1 MDPGFVAH
9 LQRNWP
15 LTVLV
20 VGIALYLA
28 VCLAIGVFYTNQ
40 GLVYRAA
47 TPARYWRW
55 VRLFGL
61 LLLGCAA
68 APRRPVPPRLTST
81 PAPAESGRAG
91 KNRDRHSIPARGP
104 GRHVTVA
111 RRRKEAPMSL
121 TSQKV
126 TPMLWFDGQAEDAAR
141 LYVSV
146 FEDAELGHISRQ
158 PDGSPLVVEF
168 TLAGQRFTAL
178 NGGPQYAFSP
188 AVSFVVDC
196 ATQEEVDHFWDKLS
210 EGGDPEAQQCGWL
223 KDRFGVS
230 WQIVPRQLM
239 EYMGDPDPEKSGRTV
254 QAMLQMKKLDIA
266 ELKRAHDGAE

>member
-1 MDPGFVAH
+1 
-9 LQRNWP
+9 
-15 LTVLV
+15 
-20 VGIALYLA
+20 
-28 VCLAIGVFYTNQ
+28 
-40 GLVYRAA
+40 
-47 TPARYWRW
+47 
-55 VRLFGL
+55 
-61 LLLGCAA
+61 
-68 APRRPVPPRLTST
+68 
-81 PAPAESGRAG
+81 
-91 KNRDRHSIPARGP
+91 
-104 GRHVTVA
+104 
-111 RRRKEAPMSL
+111 MSV

-146 FEDAELGHISRQ
+146 FEDAEIGDISRQ
-158 PDGSPLVVEF
+158 ADGSSLVVEF
-168 TLAGQRFTAL
+168 SLAGQRFTAL
-178 NGGPQYAFSP
+178 NGGPQYAFTP

-196 ATQEEVDHFWDKLS
+196 STQEEVDHYWYKLG

-239 EYMGDPDPEKSGRTV
+239 EYMGDPDTEKAGRTV